1 MSQPAVR
8 VATLADVPALVKLI
22 NAAYRV
28 EEFFISGDRTTP
40 GDIRARL
47 ETPGAMFLVIDG
59 AAGELAAAILVEIRV
74 ERGYFGM
81 LSVDPARQK
90 EGLGRRLVED
100 AEARCRAAGCRVMD
114 LVVVSLR
121 SELPPYY
128 ERLGYRTSGTEPFH
142 SPEKLK
148 LPAHLVLMTKP
159 L

>member
-1 MSQPAVR
+1 MNHPAVR
-8 VATLADVPALVKLI
+8 VATHTDIPALVRLI
-22 NAAYRV
+22 NAAYQV
-28 EEFFISGDRTTP
+28 EQFFIHGERTTDR
-40 GDIRARL
+40 DIRIRI

-59 AAGELAAAILVEIRV
+59 AEAELAAAILVEIRG

-90 EGLGRRLVED
+90 EGLGRLLVRE
-100 AEARCRAAGCRVMD
+100 AEARCAAVGCRVMD
-114 LVVVSLR
+114 MVVVNLR

-128 ERLGYRTSGTEPFH
+128 ERLGYRTAGTYAFH

-148 LPAHLVLMTKP
+148 QPAHLVLMSKP